1 MGADGG
7 LAWIV
12 PRGRTDDERMATRA
26 RLLDLLEP
34 WVGDLTRDV
43 PSVGETPAH
52 YDLWHE
58 LDASFI
64 VGPYGDFIGDGPVI
78 DEILAFAEHVETA
91 AREGGYETFAEYLLD
106 LDTVPQW
113 QRDHE
118 REAFSRWSLD
128 LRDAPDDFL
137 SQNITAWRRDLR
149 GCIARTD
156 KQETWT

>member
-1 MGADGG
+1 
-7 LAWIV
+7 
-12 PRGRTDDERMATRA
+12 MATRA

-118 REAFSRWSLD
+118 REAFPRWSLD
-128 LRDAPDDFL
+128 LRDAPEDFRA
-137 SQNITAWRRDLR
+137 QNIAAWRRDIR
-149 GCIARTD
+149 GCIARID